1 MDRCRRRRGSELAAV
16 ASRDHGKAAAYA
28 VEHHIPNAYGSYE
41 DLLADPEIDA
51 VYISLPNS
59 MHAEWTI
66 KAAQAGKHVLC
77 EKPLVV
83 SLSELNQVESAAAAA
98 GVTVFEAFMYLH
110 HPQTLTALEMVRSGK
125 LGRLQ
130 TINSWF
136 NFYLPPVQAQNV
148 RLQAGL
154 TGGALWDVG
163 VYPNSVSIVMAGR
176 APRAVWA
183 QQEIGESGVDVAMRA
198 QLDFGGG
205 TVAQISTGFRTPF
218 REGVYLVGEEG
229 ILNIV
234 EPWKPGVKGTD
245 STMIFTTLDGRPR
258 PSSRLPPTRTHV
270 RLQRWRHA
278 CWTARPRSSR
288 CRSAVT
294 SPAASSPSTSRRCA
308 PAESSNCRALQ
319 GRPHRKRWAT
329 FTSIWQNMKHGAIG
343 NHLFIHST
351 RRAKWRGSQFTVLA
365 ALAVRR

>member
-1 MDRCRRRRGSELAAV
+1 MNGTVRWGLLSTAKINAALIGPLQTAARSQLAAV

-28 VEHHIPNAYGSYE
+28 AEHHIPKAFGSYE

-83 SLSELNQVESAAAAA
+83 SLAELDQVEAAAAKA

-110 HPQTLTALEMVRSGK
+110 HPQTRQALEMVRSGK

-136 NFYLPPVQAQNV
+136 NFYLPPVQAHNV

-154 TGGALWDVG
+154 TGGAMWDVG

-176 APRAVWA
+176 APKAVWA
-183 QQEIGESGVDVAMRA
+183 QQEIGESGVDVGMRA

-218 REGVYLVGEEG
+218 REGVYLVGDEG

-245 STMIFTTLDGRPR
+245 STMIFTALDGKAETIVTPATD
-258 PSSRLPPTRTHV
+258 PYSCEVAAMEACVLDGAAPVVPLSLSRDF
-270 RLQRWRHA
+270 
-278 CWTARPRSSR
+278 ARS
-288 CRSAVT
+288 
-294 SPAASSPSTSRRCA
+294 
-308 PAESSNCRALQ
+308 
-319 GRPHRKRWAT
+319 
-329 FTSIWQNMKHGAIG
+329 
-343 NHLFIHST
+343 
-351 RRAKWRGSQFTVLA
+351 VLA
-365 ALAVRR
+365 VYESASTGKVVEL